1 MTWRFSVEKLL
12 GHPAHHHCLLG
23 EFCLPRNVAFR
34 QKQIWLVTLD
44 EVCVLSIK
52 GRASGLRTPQ
62 KRKKEEA
69 KQYFSFLLS
78 ILQGLTLFEKK
89 IIFNGKIKKREEKKI
104 VKKIIIFVFFGEFP
118 TMSGSIK
125 NFLGHDIDLKLKSHK
140 FMQKYA

>member
-1 MTWRFSVEKLL
+1 MTWRISVEKLL

-78 ILQGLTLFEKK
+78 ILQGHYLKK
-89 IIFNGKIKKREEKKI
+89 KNHFWRKNPKKERKKI